1 MPNFPDIEAGKNF
14 IGKFSLG
21 EVRKSDDFSYFCGM
35 QKYIEYISDLLYL
48 HDCVIIPDFGGFI
61 CNYTGAYI
69 DETNG
74 TICPP
79 AKEILFNRNLT
90 HNDGLLAGW
99 IAARENIPYEKA
111 TQVLALFADD
121 LKNRLNRRERVPFG
135 EIGVF
140 YVDRRF
146 NILFESGDRNFLA
159 ESFGMEPI
167 AVRETGQN
175 HPVEIN
181 LPQPAALHVPAPQ
194 PGKHIVRR
202 LQRTVKYGVAA
213 AAVAGVA
220 VCGYALFAF
229 FSAETASL
237 FSTTNDVTVEKIGQA
252 LMGTE
257 KFEYLLPFEAISV
270 LLLACIIGGVTIARK
285 R

>member
-1 MPNFPDIEAGKNF
+1 
-14 IGKFSLG
+14 
-21 EVRKSDDFSYFCGM
+21 M

-99 IAARENIPYEKA
+99 IAARESIPYEKA
-111 TQVLALFADD
+111 TQALALFADD

-202 LQRTVKYGVAA
+202 LQRTVKYGVAV
-213 AAVAGVA
+213 AAVAGIV
-220 VCGYALFAF
+220 VLSQWDIFHNGTPVFGKKIQN
-229 FSAETASL
+229 STAITPELSL
-237 FSTTNDVTVEKIGQA
+237 FPHRQSTVLYHNV
-252 LMGTE
+252 
-257 KFEYLLPFEAISV
+257 ISPESDYV
-270 LLLACIIGGVTIARK
+270 DYDPIADFDL
-285 R
+285 

>member
-99 IAARENIPYEKA
+99 IAARESIPYEKA
-111 TQVLALFADD
+111 TQALALFADD
-121 LKNRLNRRERVPFG
+121 LKSRLNRRERVPFG

-146 NILFESGDRNFLA
+146 NILFENGDRNFLA

-202 LQRTVKYGVAA
+202 LQRTVKYGVAV
-213 AAVAGVA
+213 AAVAGIV
-220 VCGYALFAF
+220 VLSQWDIFHNGTPVFGKKIQN
-229 FSAETASL
+229 STAITPELSL
-237 FSTTNDVTVEKIGQA
+237 FPHRQSTVLYHNV
-252 LMGTE
+252 
-257 KFEYLLPFEAISV
+257 ISPESDYV
-270 LLLACIIGGVTIARK
+270 DYDPIADFDL
-285 R
+285 

>member
-111 TQVLALFADD
+111 TQALALFADD

-167 AVRETGQN
+167 AVRKTGQN

-181 LPQPAALHVPAPQ
+181 LPQPAALHIPAPQ

-213 AAVAGVA
+213 AAVAGIV
-220 VCGYALFAF
+220 VLSQWDIFHNGTPVFGKKIQN
-229 FSAETASL
+229 STAITPELSL
-237 FSTTNDVTVEKIGQA
+237 FPHRQSTVLYHNV
-252 LMGTE
+252 
-257 KFEYLLPFEAISV
+257 ISPESDYV
-270 LLLACIIGGVTIARK
+270 DYDPIADFDL
-285 R
+285 

>member
-111 TQVLALFADD
+111 TQALALFADD

-167 AVRETGQN
+167 AVRKTGQN

-213 AAVAGVA
+213 AAVAGIV
-220 VCGYALFAF
+220 VLSQWDIFHNGTPVFGKKIQN
-229 FSAETASL
+229 STAITPELSL
-237 FSTTNDVTVEKIGQA
+237 FPHRQSTVLYHNV
-252 LMGTE
+252 
-257 KFEYLLPFEAISV
+257 ISPESDYV
-270 LLLACIIGGVTIARK
+270 DYDPIADFDL
-285 R
+285 

>member
-99 IAARENIPYEKA
+99 IAARESIPYEKA
-111 TQVLALFADD
+111 TQALALFADD

-167 AVRETGQN
+167 AVRKTGQN

-181 LPQPAALHVPAPQ
+181 LPQPAALHIPAPQ

-213 AAVAGVA
+213 AAVAGIV
-220 VCGYALFAF
+220 VLSQWDIFHNGTPVFGKKIQN
-229 FSAETASL
+229 STAITPELSL
-237 FSTTNDVTVEKIGQA
+237 FPHRQSTVLYHNV
-252 LMGTE
+252 
-257 KFEYLLPFEAISV
+257 ISPESDYV
-270 LLLACIIGGVTIARK
+270 DYDPIADFDL
-285 R
+285 